1 MIRRKV
7 TGWKNQISRSS
18 LNPDTTDT
26 ITNPH
31 MSNTDIWG
39 FVIDLNVESLDAII
53 SNGNIGPVMTAT
65 RYSRSA
71 NNFVLLWALN
81 VSWYE

>member
-1 MIRRKV
+1 M
-7 TGWKNQISRSS
+7 G
-18 LNPDTTDT
+18 
-26 ITNPH
+26 
-31 MSNTDIWG
+31 G
-39 FVIDLNVESLDAII
+39 VIDLNVESLDAII

-71 NNFVLLWALN
+71 NNFVLLWAFN

>member
-1 MIRRKV
+1 
-7 TGWKNQISRSS
+7 
-18 LNPDTTDT
+18 
-26 ITNPH
+26 